1 MYILELWSLV
11 EVDSDVGSE
20 GRQHTSLLG
29 QMEEKMQR
37 VKENLKDPAA
47 KLLGS
52 GKKKKTVFQALL
64 DDVVNGN
71 RILSKCLDDLISSP
85 SNTKPD
91 SEDFTL
97 NIDFSGLI
105 KTNSTKQCENLFDI
119 VNKSK
124 SGKICE
130 IQTPAL
136 DAPDLEPS
144 PGECIQR
151 GEEHVHWTR
160 WSTEELGHEDRLVQ
174 KHEMDAGQG
183 RPAEKYH

>member
-1 MYILELWSLV
+1 M
-11 EVDSDVGSE
+11 
-20 GRQHTSLLG
+20 
-29 QMEEKMQR
+29 
-37 VKENLKDPAA
+37 KENLKDPAA

-130 IQTPAL
+130 KVYPIVRHPVIAL
-136 DAPDLEPS
+136 FIWKKWRKAIWFFLINAVLY
-144 PGECIQR
+144 GIFLFNYT
-151 GEEHVHWTR
+151 W
-160 WSTEELGHEDRLVQ
+160 
-174 KHEMDAGQG
+174 
-183 RPAEKYH
+183 